1 MVSTN
6 IDLDKQLWETE
17 VLLKEKKRVGC
28 QIGDD
33 NTAS

>member
-17 VLLKEKKRVGC
+17 VLLKEKKQVGC